1 MNLVEALVVTL
12 ACAAVSRFYLHMLQ
26 LESYQ
31 LDGYLRWMNNNRER
45 LFGATLAVGLTAT
58 VASLLL
64 PLFFMMFARH
74 TGQMIGDI
82 VTLVGFAAAAL
93 YTFQSQYAVAQKK
106 PLVFTPRMIRLA
118 ACQCALILLLAGL
131 LSWLSIPPYLLFI
144 AVPYM
149 PLASGFLMQPV
160 EQRIHAKF
168 AAQAQAR
175 LAQIEGLIKI
185 GITGSF
191 GKTSTKFALA
201 TILSEKYRTYASPG
215 STNTPMGL
223 SRVINEQLEDDC
235 EVFIAEMGSRHV
247 GDIRELCQL
256 VEPQYG
262 VITSIGAAH
271 LETFGNIATVANA
284 KFELIES
291 LPKDGCAF
299 FGTGGEI
306 DKLYARCHMRKVSA
320 GIETGNVRAYDIESG
335 PFGSRFTLARGE
347 EHVRCETQLLGRH
360 NIANIT
366 LASAVATELGMKLS
380 EIARGIRK
388 IQPVEHRLQ
397 LIRGPVSVIDDAFNS
412 NPEGAKEAL
421 NVLSGF
427 LGQRVIVTPGMVEM
441 GEEEDRYNYIFG
453 TQIAAVCDAAILV
466 GEKHTKPIAKGLMQS
481 GFDRNKLFVVASLE
495 EAQEKLK
502 SLVKSGDVVLF
513 ENDLPDNYS

>member
-168 AAQAQAR
+168 AAQAKAR

-235 EVFIAEMGSRHV
+235 EVFIAEMGFAACWRHPRTLPV
-247 GDIRELCQL
+247 GGTAIWCDHQHWRR
-256 VEPQYG
+256 
-262 VITSIGAAH
+262 
-271 LETFGNIATVANA
+271 TFGN
-284 KFELIES
+284 LWQHRY
-291 LPKDGCAF
+291 GCQ
-299 FGTGGEI
+299 
-306 DKLYARCHMRKVSA
+306 RKV
-320 GIETGNVRAYDIESG
+320 
-335 PFGSRFTLARGE
+335 
-347 EHVRCETQLLGRH
+347 
-360 NIANIT
+360 
-366 LASAVATELGMKLS
+366 
-380 EIARGIRK
+380 
-388 IQPVEHRLQ
+388 
-397 LIRGPVSVIDDAFNS
+397 
-412 NPEGAKEAL
+412 
-421 NVLSGF
+421 
-427 LGQRVIVTPGMVEM
+427 
-441 GEEEDRYNYIFG
+441 
-453 TQIAAVCDAAILV
+453 
-466 GEKHTKPIAKGLMQS
+466 
-481 GFDRNKLFVVASLE
+481 
-495 EAQEKLK
+495 
-502 SLVKSGDVVLF
+502 
-513 ENDLPDNYS
+513 